1 MVHDGPWFC
10 GQCKGWLALHG
21 PPDPTLDFA
30 LIDHLWA
37 GYEPDDLDELA
48 RVQCLVEVYRP
59 HGKEL
64 QVQVPGGLGY
74 EPRWVNVP
82 PMVTRE

>member
-1 MVHDGPWFC
+1 MLHDEPWCC

-21 PPDPTLDFA
+21 QPDPTFDFA
-30 LIDHLWA
+30 LIEHLWA
-37 GYEPDDLDELA
+37 GYEPYDLDDLA
-48 RVQCLVEVYRP
+48 RVQRLAGVYRP
-59 HGKEL
+59 HCKEL

-82 PMVTRE
+82 PMVTHE